1 VNDGDGS
8 QNGTLP
14 EQIQRQNAALQA
26 LIETIDRLIAGS
38 RVLLLK
44 LQGGNTEEPPSETKP

>member
-14 EQIQRQNAALQA
+14 EQVQRQNVTLQA
-26 LIETIDRLIAGS
+26 LIEAIGQLIAGS
-38 RVLLLK
+38 RALLLK
-44 LQGGNTEEPPSETKP
+44 LQGGNGEEPPSETKR